1 MSMIFFTFRAQTA
14 ARRGAMILRDAGIRA
29 RVGRTPGFLATGGC
43 GYGIWVGQSDARQA
57 AGLLR
62 RSGYSY
68 ERSYRIENGIGQEVR
83 L

>member
-14 ARRGAMILRDAGIRA
+14 ARRGAMILRDVGIRA

-43 GYGIWVGQSDARQA
+43 GYGVWVGQMDAVRA

-62 RSGYSY
+62 RGGHSY
-68 ERSYRIENGIGQEVR
+68 ERSYRIDNGTGQEVR